1 MLDYLMLSTGF
12 SCEPA
17 YLEETY
23 WMISASLHLIKLV
36 TAYLLVIRLN
46 APHQRKQRKKFQ
58 IPIFSQPLREV
69 VKLHTYR
76 SEEIGCVVLSRG

>member
-1 MLDYLMLSTGF
+1 MLLIGGSYQSV
-12 SCEPA
+12 

-36 TAYLLVIRLN
+36 TAYLLVVRLD
-46 APHQRKQRKKFQ
+46 APHQRKQCKKFQ
-58 IPIFSQPLREV
+58 IPIFPQPFREF

-76 SEEIGCVVLSRG
+76 SKVIGCVVLSRRR